1 VRTRVLLS
9 GLAVVLLALLGPA
22 HLAAA
27 QETGGNDGGELDTGA
42 DADVSHDT
50 EECIEILE
58 GGGEPD
64 DCQEAPSPI
73 LPAADELIWGIIS
86 FLALAFLLWKFAF
99 PPLRKAMA
107 DRTERIRSSVDAAE
121 TARTEA
127 QGVLDEYRSQLAN
140 AREESARIIEEAR
153 QTADAM
159 RRDLQAR
166 AEAEIAEM
174 RRRASADVEAAKS
187 QAIADLRAEVSQLA
201 IGAAEVV
208 VQRNLDRETNAA
220 LVESFIRQVGASG
233 DGR

>member
-1 VRTRVLLS
+1 MRALLTGLAAVLL
-9 GLAVVLLALLGPA
+9 VLLGPA
-22 HLAAA
+22 HVATA
-27 QETGGNDGGELDTGA
+27 QETGGDQGGELDTGA
-42 DADVSHDT
+42 DADLSHDT
-50 EECIEILE
+50 EECLEILE
-58 GGGEPD
+58 DGGEPE

-73 LPAADELIWGIIS
+73 LPATDELIWGIIS
-86 FLALAFLLWKFAF
+86 FLVLLFLLWRFAF
-99 PPLRKAMA
+99 PPLRKAMT

-121 TARTEA
+121 RAKAEA
-127 QGVLDEYRSQLAN
+127 QSVLDQYRAQLDD
-140 AREESARIIEEAR
+140 ARSEAGRIIEEAR

-166 AEAEIAEM
+166 AEAEISEM

-208 VQRNLDRETNAA
+208 VQRSLDRETNTA

>member
-1 VRTRVLLS
+1 MRMRALLTGLAAVLL
-9 GLAVVLLALLGPA
+9 VLLGPA
-22 HLAAA
+22 HVATA
-27 QETGGNDGGELDTGA
+27 QETGGDQGGELDTGA
-42 DADVSHDT
+42 DADLSHDT
-50 EECIEILE
+50 EECLEILE
-58 GGGEPD
+58 DGGEPE

-73 LPAADELIWGIIS
+73 LPATDELIWGIIS
-86 FLALAFLLWKFAF
+86 FLVLLFLLWRFAF
-99 PPLRKAMA
+99 PPLRKAMT

-121 TARTEA
+121 RAKAEA
-127 QGVLDEYRSQLAN
+127 QSVLDQYRAQLDD
-140 AREESARIIEEAR
+140 ARSEAGRIIEEAR

-166 AEAEIAEM
+166 AEAEISEM

-208 VQRNLDRETNAA
+208 VQRSLDRETNTA